1 MFYKRSSVKKFSGQE
16 LFSYK
21 GLKNL
26 FGTNALAYFAKAS
39 ITKERSFLTLATGD
53 ESKDEENAEKY
64 HKLLISRIHVSS
76 LKYWANSIKFSHA

>member
-21 GLKNL
+21 GLKND
-26 FGTNALAYFAKAS
+26 LAYFAKAS
-39 ITKERSFLTLATGD
+39 IAKERSFPTLATGD

-64 HKLLISRIHVSS
+64 HKLLISRIHVSN
-76 LKYWANSIKFSHA
+76 LKYWANSIKFLHA